1 MEEEKRLYVAYGSN
15 LNLYQM
21 KFRCPT
27 ARLIGTGIVKDHE
40 LQFKGRSNSAFATI
54 APKDGSSV
62 PVAVWELQPKDE
74 KALDRYEGYPSYYF
88 KQEIPV
94 EMKNSTT
101 INGMVYIMNLR
112 QNFGVPSD
120 SYVHTVSEGYRNCR
134 LDMSVL
140 KDAIRQSVFRY
151 ADTISDRIINTIG
164 YDQQISLFDFDN
176 ADVDIDEDIS
186 ETDEDEYFDF
196 FGEDDSEDSED
207 VDEDKDEDEDESNP
221 FVPTQ

>member
-27 ARLIGTGIVKDHE
+27 AKLIGTGIVKDHE
-40 LQFKGRSNSAFATI
+40 LQFKGRSDCAFATI
-54 APKDGSSV
+54 APSEGNAV
-62 PVAVWELQPKDE
+62 PVAVWELKESDE
-74 KALDRYEGYPSYYF
+74 KSLDRYEGFPSHYF

-120 SYVHTVSEGYRNCR
+120 TYVHTVSEGCRSCR

-140 KDAIRQSVFRY
+140 KDAIRQSVSRY
-151 ADTISDRIINTIG
+151 ADSISDRIINTIG
-164 YDQQISLFDFDN
+164 HDQQISLFDFDT
-176 ADVDIDEDIS
+176 ADVDIDEDSI
-186 ETDEDEYFDF
+186 EADEDEYFDF
-196 FGEDDSEDSED
+196 FGEDEG
-207 VDEDKDEDEDESNP
+207 
-221 FVPTQ
+221 QA